1 MKGKLAS
8 TDMENAKV
16 LHEFL
21 ALFFT
26 GSQPSHAAQVP
37 EPLGI
42 DQGRKISP
50 TGRAEQ
56 V

>member
-1 MKGKLAS
+1 
-8 TDMENAKV
+8 MENAKV

-56 V
+56 VWYSLMRLNV